1 MKNRIIAVNSNCYH
15 GYSIEDA
22 IAGIQAAGFKYIEL
36 TATKGWTEHVFPD
49 QSFERLLEVK
59 DKLEEAGLI
68 PFAMSGHTN
77 LMDTARIPDFVKN
90 IRLAHFFGAKYIV
103 SSIGEAHLKDNAV
116 ASNEVV
122 AEHIKGFL
130 PYLEKYDMVL
140 VLEVHGDH
148 GTGVILKEI
157 ANLVGSDRVLV
168 NYDTANAIFYGDV
181 DVVKDFGAC
190 MDKVG
195 YVHLKEKAGGRQ
207 EWDFPALGK
216 GYVPFPEVFKM
227 LDDADNLSPFSIEIL
242 RLSLFIYATV
252 STFLVIESTTT
263 AGIRPFSSN
272 LSFSISNIFTT
283 SQLYHSFLVL
293 LLSRVLQPLRSGKW
307 MRQGLHLCRE
317 FS

>member
-1 MKNRIIAVNSNCYH
+1 MMNRIIAVNSNCYH
-15 GYSIEDA
+15 GYSIEEA
-22 IAGIQAAGFKYIEL
+22 IAGIKAAGFKYIEL

-59 DKLEEAGLI
+59 DLLDEAGLI

-77 LMDTARIPDFVKN
+77 LMDTERIPDFVKN

-130 PYLEKYDMVL
+130 PYLEKYDMIL

-157 ANLVGSDRVLV
+157 VNLVGSDRVLV

-181 DVVKDFGAC
+181 DTMADLGAC
-190 MDKVG
+190 LDTVG
-195 YVHLKEKAGGRQ
+195 YIHIKDKAAGRQ
-207 EWDFPALGK
+207 EWSFPALGQ
-216 GYVPFPEVFKM
+216 GYVPFPEVFAM
-227 LDDADNLSPFSIEIL
+227 VDESGNDSPYVVEIEFTPEGPGSLEAVNQAVLDSANYLK
-242 RLSLFIYATV
+242 A
-252 STFLVIESTTT
+252 
-263 AGIRPFSSN
+263 
-272 LSFSISNIFTT
+272 
-283 SQLYHSFLVL
+283 
-293 LLSRVLQPLRSGKW
+293 
-307 MRQGLHLCRE
+307 QGFAL
-317 FS
+317 

>member
-1 MKNRIIAVNSNCYH
+1 MMDRIIAVNSNCYH
-15 GYSIEDA
+15 GYSIEEA
-22 IAGIQAAGFKYIEL
+22 IAGIKAAGFHYIEL

-77 LMDTARIPDFVKN
+77 LMDTQRIPDFVKN

-103 SSIGEAHLKDNAV
+103 SSVGEAHLKDNAV

-122 AEHIKGFL
+122 AEHIRGFL
-130 PYLEKYDMVL
+130 PYLEKYDMIL

-148 GTGVILKEI
+148 GTGVILKQIVE
-157 ANLVGSDRVLV
+157 LVGSDRVRV

-181 DVVKDFGAC
+181 DVVEDLGQC

-216 GYVPFPEVFKM
+216 GYVPFPELFAM
-227 LDDADNLSPFSIEIL
+227 LEKAGNDSPFSIEIEFTAAGAKDL
-242 RLSLFIYATV
+242 AEVNQAVLDSAQYLKAQGF
-252 STFLVIESTTT
+252 VI
-263 AGIRPFSSN
+263 
-272 LSFSISNIFTT
+272 
-283 SQLYHSFLVL
+283 
-293 LLSRVLQPLRSGKW
+293 
-307 MRQGLHLCRE
+307 
-317 FS
+317 

>member
-1 MKNRIIAVNSNCYH
+1 MMDRIIAVNSNCYH
-15 GYSIEDA
+15 GYSIEEA
-22 IAGIQAAGFKYIEL
+22 IAGIKAAGFHYIEL

-59 DKLEEAGLI
+59 DLLDEAGLI

-77 LMDTARIPDFVKN
+77 LMDKERIGDFVKN

-122 AEHIKGFL
+122 AEHIRGFL
-130 PYLEKYDMVL
+130 PYLEKYDMIL

-148 GTGVILKEI
+148 GTGVILKQIVE
-157 ANLVGSDRVLV
+157 LVGSDRVRV

-181 DVVKDFGAC
+181 DVVEDLGQC

-195 YVHLKEKAGGRQ
+195 YIHLKEKADGRQ

-216 GYVPFPEVFKM
+216 GYVPFPELFAM
-227 LDDADNLSPFSIEIL
+227 LEKAGNSSPFSIEIE
-242 RLSLFIYATV
+242 F
-252 STFLVIESTTT
+252 T
-263 AGIRPFSSN
+263 AAGARDLAEVN
-272 LSFSISNIFTT
+272 
-283 SQLYHSFLVL
+283 QAVL
-293 LLSRVLQPLRSGKW
+293 DSAQYLKAQGFVL
-307 MRQGLHLCRE
+307 
-317 FS
+317 